1 MSLIKAVFLA
11 LLFFSAC
18 LPSLKAESHEQASE
32 QRPAYFCYF
41 LPPKGWDIVDPRTL
55 SPRVQISFFK
65 KKSEGFCP
73 SINLAIEHV
82 DISQS
87 EYLKAVKN
95 IQEADRANRWRHL
108 GKVHTTCGVAELTE
122 IDTQSDWGPVRML
135 QLILV
140 KHGNAYVLTAA
151 ALKKEI
157 PQLYREFQTAF
168 RSLQITEDL
177 ISCIPQMERR
187 ESLKTVENQLM
198 SCCQSMDAQEA
209 FLDLAFQEKHWIPF
223 QASILK
229 DYEDMGAHWQFL
241 VLKDLQSQLLSIKK
255 TSAPEAESTLEADLS
270 P

>member
-1 MSLIKAVFLA
+1 MSLIKAFFLSF
-11 LLFFSAC
+11 LLFFASSSG
-18 LPSLKAESHEQASE
+18 LNAETQELTTEQK
-32 QRPAYFCYF
+32 PTYFCYF

-73 SINLAIEHV
+73 SINLAIENV

-95 IQEADRANRWRHL
+95 IQESDRANRWRHL
-108 GKVHTTCGVAELTE
+108 GKVHTSGGVAELTE

-168 RSLQITEDL
+168 RSLQITDDL
-177 ISCIPQMERR
+177 VSCIPQMERR
-187 ESLKTVENQLM
+187 ESLKTAETHLVSACQMVE
-198 SCCQSMDAQEA
+198 SQEA
-209 FLDLAFQEKHWIPF
+209 FSDKGFQEKHWIPF
-223 QASILK
+223 QTSILG
-229 DYEDMGAHWQFL
+229 DYQDMGAHWQFL
-241 VLKDLQSQLLSIKK
+241 VLKDLQTQLLSVK
-255 TSAPEAESTLEADLS
+255 TSVPTEITPITETL